1 MKSFFDCYLGKKN
14 HHLNDTSQQKEFVQ
28 AQEHLTANV
37 FFCLEEIEPTSLSI
51 FYCLAV
57 L

>member
-1 MKSFFDCYLGKKN
+1 MKSFLIATWEKKN